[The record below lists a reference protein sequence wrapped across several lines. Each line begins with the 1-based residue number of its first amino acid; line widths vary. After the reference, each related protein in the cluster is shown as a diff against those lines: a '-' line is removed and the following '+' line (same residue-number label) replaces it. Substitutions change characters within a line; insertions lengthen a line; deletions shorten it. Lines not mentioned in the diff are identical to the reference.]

1 MVYLLDETIWFPE
14 TDLAEPDGLLAVG
27 GDLSAERLILAYS
40 QGIFPWFSEGEP
52 ILWFCPHERCVIYP
66 EKLKISKSLTQVLKS
81 NKFKVTWNTAF
92 EQVIENCKNIYR
104 PDQEGTWIT
113 EDMQNAYAK
122 LHRLGLA
129 QSLEVWENT
138 ELVGGLYG
146 IVKDKVFCGESMFS
160 KVSNASKT
168 AMVHLC
174 RNASFQLID
183 CQVPNDHLL
192 SLGAEMIS
200 YEKYRLILDN

>member
-27 GDLSAERLILAYS
+27 GDLSAERLTLAYS

-52 ILWFCPHERCVIYP
+52 ILWFCPQERCVLYP
-66 EKLKISKSLTQVLKS
+66 EKLKISKSLRQVLKS

-122 LHRLGLA
+122 LHRLGVA
-129 QSLEVWENT
+129 KSLEVWENT

-160 KVSNASKT
+160 KVSNASKI

-183 CQVPNDHLL
+183 CQVRNDHLL